1 MMGVDASMNG
11 RDSKV
16 IGRGQIMRKD
26 QFLVGERGRF
36 ANTLFGGGIPSD
48 PLHLVI
54 ARNIIFVQ
62 Y

>member
-1 MMGVDASMNG
+1 
-11 RDSKV
+11 
-16 IGRGQIMRKD
+16 MRKD

-36 ANTLFGGGIPSD
+36 ANILFGGGIPSD
-48 PLHLVI
+48 PLRLVI